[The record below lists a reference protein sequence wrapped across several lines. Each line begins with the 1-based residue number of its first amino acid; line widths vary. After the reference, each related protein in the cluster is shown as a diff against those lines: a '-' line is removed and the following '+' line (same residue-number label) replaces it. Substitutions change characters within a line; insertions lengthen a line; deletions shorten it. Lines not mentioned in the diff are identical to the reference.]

1 VWKLIGQLA
10 SMAILIPI
18 IAVMR
23 NIDGY
28 FLGRVIYGAVNLLM
42 FTSVT
47 LYVWTRMQHLRI
59 FRRDIFDKLP
69 LYLKEYK
76 FLIFGNLL
84 GYAKMLHRGIDVLV
98 VGRFCDDETTGV
110 YRVARTLTDSLYL
123 LFEAFNQVYFP
134 KFLELMSKKMKSEY
148 GSLVGRI
155 LRMVAILTAMVF
167 LGEWLV
173 SPHLIAP
180 VMSEK
185 FVGVGLEMTVII
197 MTIPFFFVT
206 GVQLW
211 VWPMFVSGN
220 RIGAF
225 TVLTFVACIVQYAV
239 ILILNSIFT
248 PSAYTGAAA
257 LSSHYLFLYPVLALL
272 AFKWFPDY
280 LYIGKSDGG
289 IS

>member
-47 LYVWTRMQHLRI
+47 LYVWTRMQHLPI

-69 LYLKEYK
+69 LYLKEYR

-148 GSLVGRI
+148 GRLVGRI
-155 LRMVAILTAMVF
+155 LRMVAVLTAGLF

-173 SPHLIAP
+173 FPHLIAP

-248 PSAYTGAAA
+248 PSAFTGAAA
-257 LSSHYLFLYPVLALL
+257 LSSHYLFLYPILALL